1 MTTQY
6 PFDNLQFN
14 PSPPSVMHIDLN
26 SCFATVEQQANPCL
40 RSKPVAVAAY
50 TTPNGCVIAPSIE
63 AKKLGI
69 KVGMRVREAKAIYA
83 KLIVLSPD
91 PDKYRFVNRKI
102 LALLREYSCNLSVKS
117 IDEIVLNFSG
127 SRFFPKNMTEAAWEI
142 KKRIKQEIGEWL
154 TVSVGIASNRYLAK
168 VASGLEKPDG
178 LIIIDQKNFQNI
190 YQKMKVE
197 ELCGIKFRNMLRLH
211 RVGIFTVRDMY
222 RADIIRLK
230 AAFMSINAYYWYLR
244 LRGFEIDEVEFTR
257 KSFGHSYAI
266 YKATNN
272 ITMLSCLL
280 CKLVEKMGKRL
291 RSAGYSAQG
300 IHMSLEYSDYS
311 FWHHGH
317 TTPSKMYA
325 SQELYQQAR
334 KLMLSAIPLKPV
346 RIIAVSCFKLTKN
359 PLNQLYLLPSEE
371 KKRALTSAIDAVNER
386 FGIFTVFPATMMGS
400 KDYIP
405 DRIAFGGIRELEEFI
420 FREPI
425 SVNNPS

>member
-6 PFDNLQFN
+6 PFDHLQFN
-14 PSPPSVMHIDLN
+14 PSPSAVIHIDLN
-26 SCFATVEQQANPCL
+26 SCFATVEQQANPRL
-40 RSKPVAVAAY
+40 RGQPVAVAAY
-50 TTPNGCVIAPSIE
+50 TTPNGCIIAPSIE

-69 KVGMRVREAKAIYA
+69 TVGMRVREAKAIYA

-127 SRFFPKNMTEAAWEI
+127 GRFFPDRMKEAAREI
-142 KKRIKQEIGEWL
+142 KNRIRQEIGEWL
-154 TVSVGIASNRYLAK
+154 TVSVGISTNRYLAK

-178 LIIIDQKNFQNI
+178 LTVINHSNFQEI

-197 ELCGIKFRNMLRLH
+197 SLCGIKFRNMLRLH
-211 RVGIFTVRDMY
+211 RVDIFTVWNMY

-230 AAFMSINAYYWYLR
+230 AAFMSITAYYWYLR
-244 LRGFEIDEVEFTR
+244 LRGFEIDEVEFAR

-266 YKATNN
+266 YKATSNPV
-272 ITMLSCLL
+272 MLTSLL

-291 RSAGYSAQG
+291 RNAGYNAQG

-317 TTPSKMYA
+317 TTAVKMYA
-325 SQELYQQAR
+325 SNELYRQAR
-334 KLMLSAIPLKPV
+334 KLMFSAPLKPV
-346 RIIAVSCFKLTKN
+346 RVIAVSCFKLTKN
-359 PLNQLYLLPSEE
+359 TLNQLCLLPEE
-371 KKRALTSAIDAVNER
+371 EEKRALISAIDAVNNR
-386 FGIFTVFPATMMGS
+386 YGIFTVFPATMMGS

-405 DRIAFGGIRELEEFI
+405 DRIAFGGIRELEEFV
-420 FREPI
+420 FREQV
-425 SVNNPS
+425 SVNNLN

>member
-26 SCFATVEQQANPCL
+26 SCFATVEQQANPHL
-40 RSKPVAVAAY
+40 RGKPVAVAAY

-69 KVGMRVREAKAIYA
+69 KVGMRVREAKAIYP

-127 SRFFPKNMTEAAWEI
+127 GRFFPERIQEAAWEI
-142 KKRIKQEIGEWL
+142 KNRIRQEIGEWL
-154 TVSVGIASNRYLAK
+154 IVSIGIAANRYLAK
-168 VASGLEKPDG
+168 IASGLKKPDG
-178 LIIIDQKNFQNI
+178 LIVIDQNNFQEI
-190 YQKMKVE
+190 YQKMKVK
-197 ELCGIKFRNMLRLH
+197 ELCGVKFNNMLRLH
-211 RVGIFTVRDMY
+211 RVGIFTVQDMY

-230 AAFMSINAYYWYLR
+230 AAFMSITAYYWYLR
-244 LRGFEIDEVEFTR
+244 LRGFEIDEAEFAR

-266 YKATNN
+266 YKATSNPV
-272 ITMLSCLL
+272 ILTCLL

-291 RSAGYSAQG
+291 RSAGYNAQG
-300 IHMSLEYSDYS
+300 IHISLEYCDDS
-311 FWHHGH
+311 FWHHGYM
-317 TTPSKMYA
+317 TAAKMYA
-325 SQELYQQAR
+325 SNELYQQAR
-334 KLMLSAIPLKPV
+334 KLMFSSPFKKPV

-359 PLNQLYLLPSEE
+359 PLAQLCLLQEE
-371 KKRALTSAIDAVNER
+371 EEKRALTSAIDAVNDR
-386 FGIFTVFPATMMGS
+386 YGIFTVFPATMMSS

-405 DRIAFGGIRELEEFI
+405 DRIAFGGIRELEEF
-420 FREPI
+420 
-425 SVNNPS
+425 VN